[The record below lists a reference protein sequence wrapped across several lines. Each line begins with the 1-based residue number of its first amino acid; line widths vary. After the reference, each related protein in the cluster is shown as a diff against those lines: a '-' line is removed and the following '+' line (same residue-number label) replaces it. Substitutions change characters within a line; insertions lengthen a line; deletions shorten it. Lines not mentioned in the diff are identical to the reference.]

1 MRSLVPSQKAFLRR
15 IEAAQGSLELR
26 RPNEVRSARALKQMG
41 LIQKKSQN
49 RHMNEG
55 LEAGDTI
62 KLTDYGQRYL
72 NSERWSKFCR
82 P

>member
-1 MRSLVPSQKAFLRR
+1 
-15 IEAAQGSLELR
+15 
-26 RPNEVRSARALKQMG
+26 
-41 LIQKKSQN
+41 
-49 RHMNEG
+49 MNEG